1 VQIKYLNPKRQQVEN
16 EKTRGMFMY
25 HPKLD
30 EKETHLRYGTFM
42 EFQEYL
48 TEKQILFNQGRNY
61 GQIVFLAGGAGS
73 GKGFA
78 TSNFLEAKKFKIRD
92 VDEWKKAFMEL
103 DRISKNKQYKDSK
116 GRRLGDLDLRNPDHV
131 GSLHMAV
138 KKLKIKVKTL
148 DLLLKDLNARH
159 LPNILF
165 DITLKEM
172 DDISE
177 VLPALRGVGY
187 SSRDVHIVW
196 VLANYHV
203 AVQANMD
210 RERVV
215 PDDILLQTHE
225 GAVNTM
231 YDLIR
236 RKGVYGIDGAIH
248 VILNNRENT
257 VYWERPDGTETN
269 VIKDFTYLTL
279 KKEGQ
284 RFFDEDEVNQ
294 QVFDWIKDNVP
305 KSGKTAHLWGDIGRG
320 TDDEDIVTGTSAA
333 DIDWEG
339 DMETTRGSW
348 SIGRR

>member
-1 VQIKYLNPKRQQVEN
+1 
-16 EKTRGMFMY
+16 MF

-30 EKETHLRYGTFM
+30 EKETYLRYWTFL

-48 TEKQILFNQGRNY
+48 TEKPILFTQGRNY
-61 GQIVFLAGGAGS
+61 GQVVFLAGGAGS

-78 TSNFLEAKKFKIRD
+78 TKNFLEAKKFKIRD

-103 DRISKNKQYKDSK
+103 DRLSTNKKYTDKK

-131 GSLHMAV
+131 GALHMAV
-138 KKLKIKVKTL
+138 KKLGIKSKTL
-148 DLLLKDLNARH
+148 DLLLKDLDARH

-172 DDISE
+172 EDISE
-177 VLPALRGVGY
+177 VLPQLRSVGY
-187 SSRDVHIVW
+187 GSRDVHIVW

-203 AVQANMD
+203 AVQANKD

-231 YDLIR
+231 YDIIR

-257 VYWERPDGTETN
+257 IFWEKPDGTKTN

-279 KKEGQ
+279 KMEGQ
-284 RFFDEDEVNQ
+284 KFFDEDEVNQ
-294 QVFDWIKDNVP
+294 QILDWIKDNVP
-305 KSGKTAHLWGDIGRG
+305 KSGSTAHLWG
-320 TDDEDIVTGTSAA
+320 ETGT

-348 SIGRR
+348 SIDR